1 MSSVELDSE
10 AGLLVTVTT
19 TVCCL
24 NLNSKFM
31 DWDVETI
38 NYHFPTDCKLQHS
51 HSSFNKFDL
60 EIFPQ
65 HKHNNVLIRKFR
77 SHPMYINISKKI
89 LQRKLKV
96 SLYLVPKMSKRGSTK
111 SKQVNLNELD
121 ILRRSILFISNL

>member
-1 MSSVELDSE
+1 MSSDELDSE
-10 AGLLVTVTT
+10 ADLLVTVTT

-77 SHPMYINISKKI
+77 SHPMYINISKKKYCKGSQKFPCA
-89 LQRKLKV
+89 LF
-96 SLYLVPKMSKRGSTK
+96 PKCPKEEAPKASK
-111 SKQVNLNELD
+111 
-121 ILRRSILFISNL
+121 SI